1 MKETDSYF
9 GNDKRDGSE
18 TGVAQIGNI
27 DTRQRPPTITMK
39 LTTRIL
45 LLAAFALYASADG
58 TATQFR
64 EAALPPGVVTG
75 YISVGGRTGA
85 VVAGGRTVY
94 PNDTFTV
101 TLNGHT
107 TTWKVLGIDR
117 MRGRFAVETPEN
129 GTAQQSQCPQPT
141 SDFAMLASMLEQRAR
156 AYSSAT
162 TRVQKDR
169 VMSEAREDAKAWCA
183 SNTVIS
189 IRGELAECR
198 RAVAGRYRIKLVK
211 VAKGISGK
219 DQGPDLYIHPTFEA
233 DISLSDEQA
242 LRCKAG
248 DVVALRGKPAFRT
261 KPTTT
266 VTVVNGVM
274 TILNPFTSFR
284 MLADSELIGDFDI
297 QTESCDVFDPA
308 KETVRAR

>member
-1 MKETDSYF
+1 
-9 GNDKRDGSE
+9 
-18 TGVAQIGNI
+18 
-27 DTRQRPPTITMK
+27 
-39 LTTRIL
+39 
-45 LLAAFALYASADG
+45 
-58 TATQFR
+58 
-64 EAALPPGVVTG
+64 LPPGVVIG

-85 VVAGGRTVY
+85 IVAGGRTVY

-141 SDFAMLASMLEQRAR
+141 SDFAVLTSMLEQRAR

-169 VMSEAREDAKAWCA
+169 VISEAREEAKAWCA

-189 IRGELAECR
+189 IRGELSECR
-198 RAVAGRYRIKLVK
+198 LAVAGRYRIKLVK
-211 VAKGISGK
+211 VAKGNSGK
-219 DQGPDLYIHPTFEA
+219 EQSPDLNIHPTFEA
-233 DISLSDEQA
+233 DIPLSDEQA

-248 DVVALRGKPAFRT
+248 DVVALRGNPVFKT
-261 KPTTT
+261 KTATT
-266 VTVVNGVM
+266 VTAVKGVI

-284 MLADSELIGDFDI
+284 MIADSELIGDFDI
-297 QTESCDVFDPA
+297 RTESCDIFDTA